1 MLTKLSHRTEKSI
14 YSFDKS
20 YYTHK
25 QIYCVCSYVFYLGQ
39 ENIRVYLLLCN
50 TCDLPRVFS
59 FHDLI
64 NISCLSYKCDYDVL
78 YMEMHIYVYQT
89 SKYVWIWCTYI
100 VPIFIVNFVLLI
112 WHIKSMLYDNK
123 SNIYLPKFYN
133 LFHIALSFSR

>member
-1 MLTKLSHRTEKSI
+1 MIVNVLCYEVFSFYMLTKWSHRTEKSI

-78 YMEMHIYVYQT
+78 YMLMHIYILRMDMVYI
-89 SKYVWIWCTYI
+89 YCTYI
-100 VPIFIVNFVLLI
+100 
-112 WHIKSMLYDNK
+112 YNK
-123 SNIYLPKFYN
+123 LCAFNMTHKKYVI
-133 LFHIALSFSR
+133 

>member
-1 MLTKLSHRTEKSI
+1 MLTKLSHRTEKYI

-39 ENIRVYLLLCN
+39 ENIRVYLLLYN

-64 NISCLSYKCDYDVL
+64 NISCLSYECDYDVL
-78 YMEMHIYVYQT
+78 HMVFHIYIHVYIH
-89 SKYVWIWCTYI
+89 YTYI
-100 VPIFIVNFVLLI
+100 LTIFILNLV
-112 WHIKSMLYDNK
+112 HIHHTLKGMLYDKK
-123 SNIYLPKFYN
+123 SKIYLPKFYN